1 MAKLNKLKSMIKRLN
16 SSGSSRCVSRTIS
29 GSSIPHNDDDS
40 MWQQPSEEPKF
51 GADGAVNEHLDVV
64 PCGLHPVYVGKSR
77 RRYLVST
84 DLIGHPLFSV
94 LVKRSGGGGGTSS
107 AVIVGCEVVL
117 FEHLLWMLR
126 NGDVHP
132 ELTPDDLVDFYAC

>member
-1 MAKLNKLKSMIKRLN
+1 MSRRLAEEHDQAPKLLR
-16 SSGSSRCVSRTIS
+16 
-29 GSSIPHNDDDS
+29 
-40 MWQQPSEEPKF
+40 QQPLRL
-51 GADGAVNEHLDVV
+51 AHHQRILD
-64 PCGLHPVYVGKSR
+64 PPQR
-77 RRYLVST
+77 RRQHVAAA
-84 DLIGHPLFSV
+84 V
-94 LVKRSGGGGGTSS
+94 GGAKIRCRRRRQRAFGRRAVRAAPSLCRQVPAPVPGQHRPHRPPALQRPRQALGRRRGTSS